1 MKTICS
7 VIALTIA
14 LPSLAFAQTTTP
26 AASEHS
32 DHDMPHMDHSKM
44 AHEEDMDCQKLN
56 ADGKKSDCCEQP
68 AKKSKDK
75 AATDLHAGHEAH

>member
-14 LPSLAFAQTTTP
+14 LPSLAFAQTATP

-32 DHDMPHMDHSKM
+32 DHDMHHMDHSKM
-44 AHEEDMDCQKLN
+44 AHEDMDCQKLN
-56 ADGKKSDCCEQP
+56 ADGKKSDCCEQH

-75 AATDLHAGHEAH
+75 AATRLHADHEAH